1 MLKVHSI
8 ESFGT
13 HEGPGIRFVLF
24 LQGCFF
30 KCLYC
35 HNPDT
40 IPNTGWKT
48 MDYEEIVKQVVQ
60 VKPYFGDKG
69 WFTVSGGEPLI
80 QAKELLPLFKKL
92 KKEWI
97 NIAVDTNW
105 FWRNDDVKNL
115 IPFVD
120 LFLVDIKH
128 INNDWH
134 QKLTWKSNE
143 NTLKF
148 VEYLES
154 VGKPMRIRYVLVS
167 GWTDQEEYI
176 HELGEKYWSYKNIE
190 RIEILPYHQLG
201 VYKWKEM
208 WWKYGL
214 EGIPATKIEQAEE
227 VKLLLEKR
235 FDKVVIRA

>member
-1 MLKVHSI
+1 MLRIHSI

-40 IPNTGWKT
+40 ISLEGGK
-48 MDYEEIVKQVVQ
+48 MMSVEDIVKQVIQ
-60 VKPYFGDKG
+60 VKPYFRGKG
-69 WFTVSGGEPLI
+69 GFTVSGGEPLI
-80 QAKELLPLFKKL
+80 QAKELFPLFKKL
-92 KKEWI
+92 KKEGI
-97 NIAVDTNW
+97 HIAVDTNG

-115 IPFVD
+115 IPLVD

-134 QKLTWKSNE
+134 QKLTGKSNE
-143 NTLKF
+143 NILKF
-148 VEYLES
+148 VDYLES
-154 VGKPMRIRYVLVS
+154 IGKAMRIRYVLVT

-176 HELGEKYWSYKNIE
+176 KELGEKFGFYKNIE

-201 VYKWKEM
+201 VYKWKELGR
-208 WWKYGL
+208 KYGL
-214 EGIPATKIEQAEE
+214 EGIPSTKIEQAEE
-227 VKLLLEKR
+227 VKKQLEAYFK
-235 FDKVVIRA
+235 KVVIRA